1 MWTALPAALTT
12 HLLQPKQALP
22 KPRPRRHRQAV
33 PAPCCAC
40 TTANWCHRFAT
51 PPHAASSARCWP
63 AEAKSVFAISTRVCR
78 RGIGRS
84 ALLQILAIARLL
96 LRFAPSSPS
105 RSASCTPS
113 REIVNTLLLTLP
125 DGGKKTIAAVLV
137 RPQAHIARAAVTTA
151 AQAGCLLYLQLR

>member
-113 REIVNTLLLTLP
+113 REIVNTLSGRTPGRHPGAPVHGELALLGVARPGHAELP
-125 DGGKKTIAAVLV
+125 AV
-137 RPQAHIARAAVTTA
+137 RGER
-151 AQAGCLLYLQLR
+151 RR